1 MNCYQLNESII
12 KYVMFMFNESTSVL
26 LELWGLICSLTVC
39 TECNKPFSIA
49 VILRAHL
56 RTHPGEKPRIC
67 ARCKKSFSEATD
79 LRRHIGEGS
88 QVCTSALNATNHSVH
103 LLFWV
108 LAWGLTLE
116 GSHTKYFRVTRLF
129 QALSVGLEIWG
140 LICSLTVERRLT
152 SVLSHS
158 KMVMRGNLHF
168 GTEWFLKETFL

>member
-1 MNCYQLNESII
+1 
-12 KYVMFMFNESTSVL
+12 MFNKSTSVL

-39 TECNKPFSIA
+39 TECNKPFSLA

-67 ARCKKSFSEATD
+67 ARCEKSFSEATD

-116 GSHTKYFRVTRLF
+116 GSHTKYIAENFHDFLSFSLLQTKAHIWIYYLELASTFESRDSFKHF
-129 QALSVGLEIWG
+129 QSGWKFEDSSA
-140 LICSLTVERRLT
+140 
-152 SVLSHS
+152 HS
-158 KMVMRGNLHF
+158 QWREDSQVYWVIIK
-168 GTEWFLKETFL
+168 